1 MKIFFKVLAWLGAAI
16 FLFLITLAFIQSFIA
31 ITIEP
36 GKGGALFWGPEIAFV
51 SSFIALI
58 PMLIGGIIGKP
69 KYFWIACIITGSLYI
84 LSLFYFYTY
93 LPDRIEH
100 GDGYRILRDLIF
112 CLLPG
117 LIAILEGI
125 WLRNKEI
132 KPSGR
137 PVFYSAV

>member
-1 MKIFFKVLAWLGAAI
+1 MKIFLKVLAWLGAVI
-16 FLFLITLAFIQSFIA
+16 FLFLITLSIIQSFIA

-58 PMLIGGIIGKP
+58 PMLVGGILGKP
-69 KYFWIACIITGSLYI
+69 KYYWIACIITGSLYI
-84 LSLFYFYTY
+84 LSLFYFYSY

-100 GDGYRILRDLIF
+100 GYVYEIFRDLIF

-125 WLRNKEI
+125 WLRI
-132 KPSGR
+132 KGIKSSVS
-137 PVFYSAV
+137 PVFDGNV

>member
-1 MKIFFKVLAWLGAAI
+1 MKIFLKVLAWLGVVA
-16 FLFLITLAFIQSFIA
+16 FLFLITLAFIQSFIS
-31 ITIEP
+31 ITIDS

-58 PMLIGGIIGKP
+58 PMLIGGIMGKP

-84 LSLFYFYTY
+84 LSLFYFYSY

-100 GDGYRILRDLIF
+100 GHVYEIFKDLIF

-117 LIAILEGI
+117 LVAILEGI
-125 WLRNKEI
+125 WLRRKTIIPTNKQ
-132 KPSGR
+132 
-137 PVFYSAV
+137 VFDGAI